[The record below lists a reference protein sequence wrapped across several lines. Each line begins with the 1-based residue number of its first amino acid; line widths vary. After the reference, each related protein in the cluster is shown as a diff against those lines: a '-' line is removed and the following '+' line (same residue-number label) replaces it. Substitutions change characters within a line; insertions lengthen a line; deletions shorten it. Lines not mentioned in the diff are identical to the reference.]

1 MARQPRT
8 ISGGA
13 KLAGVMG
20 WPVRHSRSPQL
31 HGYWLARHEI
41 DGAYVPLAVPAD
53 RFEDAFRAL
62 APLGFAGVNL
72 TVPYKE
78 AALKLVDEID
88 DIARRIGAINT
99 VIIRPDG
106 RYEGRNTDAYG
117 FLESLRHDTPAY
129 RPNTGPAVVIG
140 AGGAAR
146 AIVTALVDL
155 DVPEIRVVNRTLERA
170 ERLASEIGGPT
181 RAWGWERGARALD
194 GAALLV
200 NSTTLGMAGQPA
212 LDLDLARLP
221 PEATVFD
228 IVYVPLET
236 PLLAAARQRG
246 NHVVDGLGML
256 LHQGRP
262 GFRAWFGVDPKVT
275 PALRAYVVSRIAA

>member
-1 MARQPRT
+1 MARKSRT
-8 ISGGA
+8 ISGAA

-20 WPVRHSRSPQL
+20 WPVKHSRSPQM
-31 HGYWLARHEI
+31 HGYWLARHDI
-41 DGAYVPLAVPAD
+41 DGVYVPMAVPAE
-53 RFEDAFRAL
+53 RFADAFRAL
-62 APLGFAGVNL
+62 AALGFAGVNL
-72 TVPYKE
+72 TAPHKE
-78 AALKLVDEID
+78 AALTLVDEID
-88 DIARRIGAINT
+88 EIARRIGAVNT

-117 FLESLRHDTPAY
+117 FLESLRHDAPGY
-129 RPNTGPAVVIG
+129 RPAAGPAVVVG

-146 AIVTALVDL
+146 AIVAALSDL
-155 DVPEIRVVNRTLERA
+155 GAPEIRVVNRTLERA
-170 ERLASEIGGPT
+170 EKLASELGGPT

-200 NSTTLGMAGQPA
+200 NSTILGMAGQPA

-221 PEATVFD
+221 LEATVFD

-236 PLLAAARQRG
+236 PLLAAARARG
-246 NHVVDGLGML
+246 NHIVEGLGML

-275 PALRAYVVSRIAA
+275 PALRAFVLSSIAG